1 MHFQLDDL
9 EVLEDR
15 IFGEFRRISHIWEST
30 TAKRMKI
37 DLYCQRQHC
46 YNHWEYFST
55 EYFLCWFAA
64 NFFARRPYSMHC
76 CRMLNLALA
85 RLSCISNT
93 RLTTIILNTLENI
106 LPVVPEY
113 LVQDKKPET
122 AYEGRSKS
130 SRPDLVL
137 FRIKLKYYL
146 LLTVARLRTWH
157 AQYDFEL

>member
-1 MHFQLDDL
+1 
-9 EVLEDR
+9 
-15 IFGEFRRISHIWEST
+15 
-30 TAKRMKI
+30 
-37 DLYCQRQHC
+37 
-46 YNHWEYFST
+46 
-55 EYFLCWFAA
+55 
-64 NFFARRPYSMHC
+64 MHC

-146 LLTVARLRTWH
+146 LLTVARLRT
-157 AQYDFEL
+157 